1 MLINTQGE
9 IVRLTITPGNCD
21 DRSPVR
27 DMLKGIKTKLI
38 GDKGYLSQD
47 LFNDLFKHG
56 TTLITKVRK
65 NMSNR
70 LMDMTDKLM
79 LMKRYFIES
88 IFSSIKSLGTLIHHR
103 HRSAVNAFSHLIA
116 GLVHYQLR
124 QDKPNLNWITV

>member
-70 LMDMTDKLM
+70 LMEITDKLM
-79 LMKRYFIES
+79 LMKRCFIES